1 MKISMS
7 LRLCN
12 EEGEKIFGKG
22 VAQLLRLIDKEGSLN
37 AAAKKMGIAYSK
49 AWKILHNA
57 EEQLGFELV
66 EKQSEG
72 KNGGGSVLTPRG
84 RSFLEKYEAFDRE
97 SGLIVEELF
106 KKYW

>member
-37 AAAKKMGIAYSK
+37 AAAKKMILSILVDTFISK
-49 AWKILHNA
+49 ISLTMQPGPKID
-57 EEQLGFELV
+57 
-66 EKQSEG
+66 SI
-72 KNGGGSVLTPRG
+72 
-84 RSFLEKYEAFDRE
+84 
-97 SGLIVEELF
+97 SGA
-106 KKYW
+106 

>member
-37 AAAKKMGIAYSK
+37 AAAKRWESHTAKPGRYSTMQR
-49 AWKILHNA
+49 NS
-57 EEQLGFELV
+57 LGL
-66 EKQSEG
+66 
-72 KNGGGSVLTPRG
+72 N
-84 RSFLEKYEAFDRE
+84 
-97 SGLIVEELF
+97 
-106 KKYW
+106 W

>member
-49 AWKILHNA
+49 AWKIRNKA
-57 EEQLGFELV
+57 
-66 EKQSEG
+66 
-72 KNGGGSVLTPRG
+72 
-84 RSFLEKYEAFDRE
+84 
-97 SGLIVEELF
+97 
-106 KKYW
+106 